1 MYAVLE
7 IQILEVSVTQSY
19 FELRRGWLER
29 FVTRIEVAG
38 LKADALSRDLI
49 R

>member
-1 MYAVLE
+1 MHAVLE
-7 IQILEVSVTQSY
+7 IQVLEVSVTQSH

-29 FVTRIEVAG
+29 FVTRIVVAG
-38 LKADALSRDLI
+38 FKADALSRDFT

>member
-1 MYAVLE
+1 MHAVLE
-7 IQILEVSVTQSY
+7 IQSLEVSVTQSH

-29 FVTRIEVAG
+29 FVMRIDGAG
-38 LKADALSRDLI
+38 FKADALSRDSV